1 MTRPRRYFFF
11 LSPLSLMMR
20 PGSSWLMVDG
30 SRRGQD
36 VRNGVQRTSGYLD
49 EISFP
54 LGSPAASRDSFSLYS
69 RKIFASIESRS
80 FSRFREISNYARK
93 IRLFFFFFFFK
104 KEEKKNDR
112 SFFFSLSLF
121 FLRTEVP
128 LSEDVCR
135 KASPRFNPKTAAG
148 KKRGRLYYVLIGV
161 TETSMAA
168 MVKEG
173 RKRWLR
179 V

>member
-1 MTRPRRYFFF
+1 MKVPFPGESSKREGRAVTRPRRYFFF

-112 SFFFSLSLF
+112 SFFLSLSL
-121 FLRTEVP
+121 
-128 LSEDVCR
+128 LSSNGGPPFGGC
-135 KASPRFNPKTAAG
+135 
-148 KKRGRLYYVLIGV
+148 LQ
-161 TETSMAA
+161 
-168 MVKEG
+168 EG
-173 RKRWLR
+173 FSEIQP
-179 V
+179 